1 MLVESVS
8 SSSVSIKTVM
18 LNVFLNVDIKFS
30 VIYFII
36 QT

>member
-8 SSSVSIKTVM
+8 SSSVFIKTVM